1 MGHHRRFRSN
11 FLQAEDL
18 LTKGLIGRLTRIE
31 AEEGSISDWPRSA
44 AYFDPVLAGG
54 GALLDVGVHCVD
66 LVRWLAGEFAQ
77 VRYSGNQ
84 TASAVESEAQLDFE
98 LENGV
103 QGSILS
109 SRDRKLRNE
118 VRLIG
123 TEGAITVGLWE
134 MDLLL
139 QRCIGKAFR
148 HFPSLQLCPVR
159 RALDSSFVDLL
170 AHFVTAIRTGT
181 QAGCEWNGR
190 VKSGGGSPMGL
201 PRCPALGRVG
211 RSESGIWGI
220 LRT

>member
-1 MGHHRRFRSN
+1 MV
-11 FLQAEDL
+11 
-18 LTKGLIGRLTRIE
+18 RLTRIE

-159 RALDSSFVDLL
+159 RAPDSSFVDLL

-181 QAGCEWNGR
+181 QLAVNGMEGLKAVEVVQWAYQGVRPSAALAGASR
-190 VKSGGGSPMGL
+190 
-201 PRCPALGRVG
+201 
-211 RSESGIWGI
+211 ESGVS
-220 LRT
+220 

>member
-1 MGHHRRFRSN
+1 M
-11 FLQAEDL
+11 
-18 LTKGLIGRLTRIE
+18 
-31 AEEGSISDWPRSA
+31 
-44 AYFDPVLAGG
+44 
-54 GALLDVGVHCVD
+54 
-66 LVRWLAGEFAQ
+66 
-77 VRYSGNQ
+77 
-84 TASAVESEAQLDFE
+84 
-98 LENGV
+98 

-181 QAGCEWNGR
+181 QLAVNGMEGLKAVEVVQWAYQGVRPSAALAGASR
-190 VKSGGGSPMGL
+190 
-201 PRCPALGRVG
+201 
-211 RSESGIWGI
+211 ESGVS
-220 LRT
+220 